1 MTSPGDSSQPASA
14 PALRFVPLPLEG
26 AYTIEI
32 ERIEDR
38 RGFNA
43 RVWCA
48 REFAEHGLDPTV
60 AQTNVI
66 YNRRRGTLRG
76 FHYQVPPMA
85 ETKLFRVTSGRVYDV
100 IVDLRP
106 NSPTYRRW
114 LSVELSAE
122 QRTML
127 YVPKGF
133 GQAFQTLVD
142 DTELTYQV
150 SAPYSPEHGRG
161 FRYDDP
167 AFGVRW
173 PLEPTEISEKDLSW
187 PDWKEGVP

>member
-1 MTSPGDSSQPASA
+1 M
-14 PALRFVPLPLEG
+14 RFVPLPLAG
-26 AYTIEI
+26 AYTVEI
-32 ERIEDR
+32 ERVEDH

-48 REFAEHGLDPTV
+48 REAAEQGLDPTV
-60 AQTNVI
+60 VQTNMI

-76 FHYQVPPMA
+76 FHYQAPPMA
-85 ETKLFRVTSGRVYDV
+85 ETKLFRVTSGGVFDV

-106 NSPTYRRW
+106 SSPSYRRFV
-114 LSVELSAE
+114 SVELWAD
-122 QRTML
+122 QDTLL
-127 YVPKGF
+127 YVPEGF

-142 DTELTYQV
+142 HTELTYQV

-167 AFGVRW
+167 AFGVTW
-173 PLEPTEISEKDLSW
+173 PLEPTEISDKDLSW
-187 PDWKEGVP
+187 PEWEESQL